1 MSIHIQKCHIY
12 KEQHTFYFRNGCLCT
27 ELYRLWFE
35 SFMMFESYICI
46 WMTSIKSPRAIS
58 YIEVSSVLEDKEHCI
73 IVFSQFELTLYYL
86 LFYFLIYKICFLA
99 ILGTISDFVGDLFI
113 SNKKI
118 YQFLVFYFIV
128 ILLSPCKLRKSTR
141 G

>member
-1 MSIHIQKCHIY
+1 MHYQ
-12 KEQHTFYFRNGCLCT
+12 
-27 ELYRLWFE
+27 LYRLWFE
-35 SFMMFESYICI
+35 SFMMFESYVCI

>member
-1 MSIHIQKCHIY
+1 MPRLSIIMSFFFCFHCSTFSHTIFDSMQMSMHIQKCHIY

-86 LFYFLIYKICFLA
+86 LFYFLIYKICFF
-99 ILGTISDFVGDLFI
+99 GNFGYYFRFCWGF
-113 SNKKI
+113 I
-118 YQFLVFYFIV
+118 YQ
-128 ILLSPCKLRKSTR
+128 
-141 G
+141 